1 MRRMSIKKAKS
12 LFSTWLSFCLTQTP
26 ITIGAQLELN
36 YFLCFFIKNLNI
48 KDIEKLTIA
57 PMVANTIVFR
67 TSSEF
72 KFGKTLK
79 NVPPAVPTKVGLLF
93 DIFFGC

>member
-1 MRRMSIKKAKS
+1 MSIKKAKS

-36 YFLCFFIKNLNI
+36 YFLCFFMKNLSA

-57 PMVANTIVFR
+57 PTDANITVFK
-67 TSSEF
+67 TSAEC
-72 KFGKTLK
+72 KFGTILK
-79 NVPPAVPTKVGLLF
+79 NVPPAVPISVLLF
-93 DIFFGC
+93 TCITLFLYCG